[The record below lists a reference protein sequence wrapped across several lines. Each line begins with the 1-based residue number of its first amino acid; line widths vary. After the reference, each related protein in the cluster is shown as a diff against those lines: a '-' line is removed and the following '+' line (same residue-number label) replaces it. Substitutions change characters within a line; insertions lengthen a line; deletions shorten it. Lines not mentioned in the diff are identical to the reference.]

1 MDFFNKVG
9 STISSKS
16 KDVTKKAK
24 EIAEIAKLTGQI
36 AEKEESIKGAYIE
49 LGKYVYEIQ
58 KEDAPEEVAEKFAVI
73 DAAVEEIE
81 HLKREVR
88 RLKGKQACPDCG
100 KEVSFSAA
108 FCSYCGAK
116 LPEPEPE
123 EVVDEGEAT
132 EVTEEAAEAAEPV
145 EEATE
150 TAEPVEEAAEAA
162 EPVEEPKTEE
172 I

>member
-24 EIAEIAKLTGQI
+24 ELAEIAKLPGQI
-36 AEKEESIKGAYIE
+36 AEKEESVKGAYIE
-49 LGKYVYEIQ
+49 LGKYVYDTQ

-73 DAAVEEIE
+73 DATVEEID
-81 HLKREVR
+81 HLKKEIR
-88 RLKGKQACPDCG
+88 RLKGRQECPDCG
-100 KEVSFSAA
+100 KEVSYSAA

-123 EVVDEGEAT
+123 EVVEEGDVT
-132 EVTEEAAEAAEPV
+132 EVTEEAAAP
-145 EEATE
+145 E
-150 TAEPVEEAAEAA
+150 TAPAEEAAPA
-162 EPVEEPKTEE
+162 EETVKTEE

>member
-24 EIAEIAKLTGQI
+24 DIAEIAKLTGQI
-36 AEKEESIKGAYIE
+36 AEKEESVKGAYIE
-49 LGKYVYEIQ
+49 LGKYVYESQ

-73 DAAVEEIE
+73 DSTVEEIE
-81 HLKREVR
+81 HLKREIR
-88 RLKGKQACPDCG
+88 KLKGRQECPDCS
-100 KEVSFSAA
+100 KEVSYSAA

-123 EVVDEGEAT
+123 EVVDEGEVT
-132 EVTEEAAEAAEPV
+132 EVTAEPTEAAEAAEPV
-145 EEATE
+145 EET
-150 TAEPVEEAAEAA
+150 AEAA
-162 EPVEEPKTEE
+162 EPAEEPAKTEG

>member
-1 MDFFNKVG
+1 MDFLNKVG
-9 STISSKS
+9 STITSKG

-24 EIAEIAKLTGQI
+24 EIAEISKMTGQI
-36 AEKEESIKGAYIE
+36 AMKEESIKGTYIE
-49 LGKYVYEIQ
+49 LGKYVYESQ

-81 HLKREVR
+81 RLRREIR
-88 RLKGKQACPDCG
+88 KIKGIQQCPDCG
-100 KEVSFSAA
+100 KEVNLTAA

-123 EVVDEGEAT
+123 EVVEEG
-132 EVTEEAAEAAEPV
+132 EVTEVASEAEEEAAK
-145 EEATE
+145 
-150 TAEPVEEAAEAA
+150 TAEPEQD
-162 EPVEEPKTEE
+162 PVKTEE

>member
-24 EIAEIAKLTGQI
+24 ELAEIAELTGQI
-36 AEKEESIKGAYIE
+36 AEKEESVKGAYIE
-49 LGKYVYEIQ
+49 LGKYVYDTQ

-73 DAAVEEIE
+73 DATVEEID
-81 HLKREVR
+81 HLKKEIR
-88 RLKGKQACPDCG
+88 RLKGRQECPDCG
-100 KEVSFSAA
+100 KEVSYSAA

-123 EVVDEGEAT
+123 EVVEEGDVT
-132 EVTEEAAEAAEPV
+132 EVTEEAAAP
-145 EEATE
+145 E
-150 TAEPVEEAAEAA
+150 TAPAEEAAPA
-162 EPVEEPKTEE
+162 EETVKTEE

>member
-9 STISSKS
+9 NTISSKG

-36 AEKEESIKGAYIE
+36 AEKEESSKGAYIE
-49 LGKYVYEIQ
+49 LGKYVYESQ
-58 KEDAPEEVAEKFAVI
+58 KDDAPEEVAEKFAAI
-73 DAAVEEIE
+73 DATVEEIE
-81 HLKREVR
+81 HLKREIR
-88 RLKGKQACPDCG
+88 RLKGRQECPDCG
-100 KEVSFSAA
+100 KEVSYSAA

-123 EVVDEGEAT
+123 EVVEEGEAT
-132 EVTEEAAEAAEPV
+132 EVTAESAESAESAEAAEPA
-145 EEATE
+145 EETE
-150 TAEPVEEAAEAA
+150 
-162 EPVEEPKTEE
+162 EPVEEPAKTEE

>member
-24 EIAEIAKLTGQI
+24 ELAEIAKLTGQI
-36 AEKEESIKGAYIE
+36 AEKEESVKGAYIE
-49 LGKYVYEIQ
+49 LGKYVYETQ

-73 DAAVEEIE
+73 DATVEEID
-81 HLKREVR
+81 HLKREIR
-88 RLKGKQACPDCG
+88 RLKGRQECPDCG
-100 KEVSFSAA
+100 KEVSYSAA

-116 LPEPEPE
+116 LPEPE
-123 EVVDEGEAT
+123 EVVEEGDVT
-132 EVTEEAAEAAEPV
+132 EVTEEAAAP
-145 EEATE
+145 E
-150 TAEPVEEAAEAA
+150 TAPAEEAAPA
-162 EPVEEPKTEE
+162 EETVKTEE

>member
-9 STISSKS
+9 STISNKG

-24 EIAEIAKLTGQI
+24 EMAEIAKLTGQI
-36 AEKEESIKGAYIE
+36 VEKEESIKGAYIE
-49 LGKYVYEIQ
+49 LGKYVYESQ

-73 DAAVEEIE
+73 DATVEEIE
-81 HLKREVR
+81 HLKREIR
-88 RLKGKQACPDCG
+88 KLKGRQECPDCG
-100 KEVSFSAA
+100 KEVSYSAA

-123 EVVDEGEAT
+123 EVVEEGEVT
-132 EVTEEAAEAAEPV
+132 EVTEEA
-145 EEATE
+145 E
-150 TAEPVEEAAEAA
+150 TAEETAEA
-162 EPVEEPKTEE
+162 ETEEESARTEE

>member
-49 LGKYVYEIQ
+49 LGKYVYESQ
-58 KEDAPEEVAEKFAVI
+58 KEDAPAEVAEKFAVI

-81 HLKREVR
+81 GLKREVR
-88 RLKGKQACPDCG
+88 KLKGRQECPDCG
-100 KEVSFSAA
+100 KEVSYSAA

-123 EVVDEGEAT
+123 EVVEEGEVT

-145 EEATE
+145 ETPAEE
-150 TAEPVEEAAEAA
+150 TAGAA
-162 EPVEEPKTEE
+162 EPAEEPKTEE

>member
-9 STISSKS
+9 STISNKS

-24 EIAEIAKLTGQI
+24 DLAEIAKLSGKI

-49 LGKYVYEIQ
+49 LGKYVYESQ

-81 HLKREVR
+81 GLKREVR
-88 RLKGKQACPDCG
+88 KLKGRQECPDCG
-100 KEVSFSAA
+100 KEVSYSAA

-123 EVVDEGEAT
+123 EVVEEGEVT
-132 EVTEEAAEAAEPV
+132 EVTEETAEAAES
-145 EEATE
+145 
-150 TAEPVEEAAEAA
+150 AEAA
-162 EPVEEPKTEE
+162 ADPVEPAEAAAESGEEPKTEE

>member
-36 AEKEESIKGAYIE
+36 AEKEEAIKGAYIE
-49 LGKYVYEIQ
+49 LGKYVYESQ

-81 HLKREVR
+81 GLKREVR
-88 RLKGKQACPDCG
+88 KLKGRQECPDCG
-100 KEVSFSAA
+100 KEVSYSAA

-123 EVVDEGEAT
+123 EVVEEGEVT

-145 EEATE
+145 ETPAEE
-150 TAEPVEEAAEAA
+150 TAGAA
-162 EPVEEPKTEE
+162 EPAEEPKTEE

>member
-1 MDFFNKVG
+1 MDFLNKVG
-9 STISSKS
+9 NTISSKS

-24 EIAEIAKLTGQI
+24 EVAEIAKLTGKI

-49 LGKYVYEIQ
+49 LGKYVYESQ

-73 DAAVEEIE
+73 DTTVEEIE
-81 HLKREVR
+81 HLKREIR
-88 RLKGKQACPDCG
+88 RLKGRQECPDCG
-100 KEVSFSAA
+100 KEVSYTAA

-123 EVVDEGEAT
+123 EVVEEGEVTEVTAESCESAEAT
-132 EVTEEAAEAAEPV
+132 EAAQPAEETAEAAEPV
-145 EEATE
+145 EE
-150 TAEPVEEAAEAA
+150 TAR
-162 EPVEEPKTEE
+162 TEE

>member
-9 STISSKS
+9 NTISSKG

-36 AEKEESIKGAYIE
+36 AEKEESIKDTYIE
-49 LGKYVYEIQ
+49 LGKYVYENQ

-73 DAAVEEIE
+73 DATVEEIE
-81 HLKREVR
+81 RLKREVR
-88 RLKGKQACPDCG
+88 KLKGRQECPDCG
-100 KEVSFSAA
+100 KEVSYTAA

-123 EVVDEGEAT
+123 EVVEEGEVT
-132 EVTEEAAEAAEPV
+132 EVTEETVDSE
-145 EEATE
+145 E
-150 TAEPVEEAAEAA
+150 TAEA
-162 EPVEEPKTEE
+162 EPAKTEE

>member
-9 STISSKS
+9 STISNKG

-24 EIAEIAKLTGQI
+24 EMAEIAKLTGQI
-36 AEKEESIKGAYIE
+36 VEKEESIKGAYIE
-49 LGKYVYEIQ
+49 LGKYVYESQ

-73 DAAVEEIE
+73 DATVEEIE
-81 HLKREVR
+81 HLKREIR
-88 RLKGKQACPDCG
+88 KLKGRQECPDCG
-100 KEVSFSAA
+100 KEVSYSAA

-123 EVVDEGEAT
+123 EVVEEGEVT
-132 EVTEEAAEAAEPV
+132 EVTEEA
-145 EEATE
+145 E
-150 TAEPVEEAAEAA
+150 TAEETAEA
-162 EPVEEPKTEE
+162 ESVEEPARTEE

>member
-9 STISSKS
+9 NTISSKS

-49 LGKYVYEIQ
+49 LGKYVYESQ

-73 DAAVEEIE
+73 DATVEEIE
-81 HLKREVR
+81 HLKREIR
-88 RLKGKQACPDCG
+88 KLKGRQECPDCG
-100 KEVSFSAA
+100 KEVSYSAA

-123 EVVDEGEAT
+123 EVVDEGEVT
-132 EVTEEAAEAAEPV
+132 EVTADAAEAAEAAESVEPV
-145 EEATE
+145 EETTE
-150 TAEPVEEAAEAA
+150 TAEPA
-162 EPVEEPKTEE
+162 EEPAKTEG

>member
-1 MDFFNKVG
+1 MDFLNRVS

-24 EIAEIAKLTGQI
+24 EIAEIARLTGQI
-36 AEKEESIKGAYIE
+36 AEKEEAVKGAYIE
-49 LGKYVYEIQ
+49 LGKYVYESQ

-73 DAAVEEIE
+73 DATVEEIE
-81 HLKREVR
+81 SLKREIR
-88 RLKGKQACPDCG
+88 KLKGRQECPDCG
-100 KEVSFSAA
+100 KEVSYTAA

-123 EVVDEGEAT
+123 EVVDEGEVT
-132 EVTEEAAEAAEPV
+132 EVTEEAAEAAEPA
-145 EEATE
+145 EE
-150 TAEPVEEAAEAA
+150 TAEPAEETAG
-162 EPVEEPKTEE
+162 TEE

>member
-1 MDFFNKVG
+1 MDFLNKVG
-9 STISSKS
+9 NTISSKS

-24 EIAEIAKLTGQI
+24 EIAEVSKMTGQI
-36 AEKEESIKGAYIE
+36 AMKEESIKGTYIE
-49 LGKYVYEIQ
+49 LGKYVYENQ
-58 KEDAPEEVAEKFAVI
+58 KDDAPEEVAEKFAVI

-81 HLKREVR
+81 KLKKEIRKI
-88 RLKGKQACPDCG
+88 KGMQQCPDCG
-100 KEVSFSAA
+100 KEVSYSAA

-123 EVVDEGEAT
+123 EVVDAGEVT
-132 EVTEEAAEAAEPV
+132 EVTPEPA

-150 TAEPVEEAAEAA
+150 AAGAEAPSEPAEPTEEA
-162 EPVEEPKTEE
+162 VKTEE

>member
-24 EIAEIAKLTGQI
+24 ELAEIAKLTGQI
-36 AEKEESIKGAYIE
+36 AEKEESVKGAYIE
-49 LGKYVYEIQ
+49 LGKYVYDTQ

-73 DAAVEEIE
+73 DATVEEID
-81 HLKREVR
+81 HLKREIR
-88 RLKGKQACPDCG
+88 RLKGRQECPDCG
-100 KEVSFSAA
+100 KEVSYSAA

-123 EVVDEGEAT
+123 EVVEEGDVT
-132 EVTEEAAEAAEPV
+132 EVTEEAAAP
-145 EEATE
+145 E
-150 TAEPVEEAAEAA
+150 TTPAEEAAPA
-162 EPVEEPKTEE
+162 EETVKTEE

>member
-9 STISSKS
+9 STISNKS

-24 EIAEIAKLTGQI
+24 DLAEIAKLSGKI

-49 LGKYVYEIQ
+49 LGKYVYESQ

-81 HLKREVR
+81 GLKREVR
-88 RLKGKQACPDCG
+88 KLKGRQECPDCG
-100 KEVSFSAA
+100 KEVSYSAA

-123 EVVDEGEAT
+123 EVVEEGEVT
-132 EVTEEAAEAAEPV
+132 EVTEETAEAAES
-145 EEATE
+145 
-150 TAEPVEEAAEAA
+150 AEAA
-162 EPVEEPKTEE
+162 ADPVEPAEAAAESAEEPKTEE

>member
-1 MDFFNKVG
+1 MDFLNKVG

-24 EIAEIAKLTGQI
+24 ELAEIAKLTGKI
-36 AEKEESIKGAYIE
+36 VEKEEAVKSAYID
-49 LGKYVYEIQ
+49 LGKYVYESQ

-81 HLKREVR
+81 QLKREVR
-88 RLKGKQACPDCG
+88 KLKGRQECPDCG
-100 KEVSFSAA
+100 KEVEYAAA
-108 FCSYCGAK
+108 FCKFCGAK

-123 EVVDEGEAT
+123 EVVEEGEVT
-132 EVTEEAAEAAEPV
+132 EVTEETAEETAEAAEPV
-145 EEATE
+145 KEAE
-150 TAEPVEEAAEAA
+150 
-162 EPVEEPKTEE
+162 TEE

>member
-24 EIAEIAKLTGQI
+24 ELAEIAKLTGQI
-36 AEKEESIKGAYIE
+36 AEKEESVKGAYIE
-49 LGKYVYEIQ
+49 LGKYVYETQ

-73 DAAVEEIE
+73 DATVEEID
-81 HLKREVR
+81 HLKREIR
-88 RLKGKQACPDCG
+88 RLKGRQECPDCG
-100 KEVSFSAA
+100 KEVSYSAA

-123 EVVDEGEAT
+123 EVVEEGDVT
-132 EVTEEAAEAAEPV
+132 EVTEEAAAPETAPA
-145 EEATE
+145 EEAGPAEE
-150 TAEPVEEAAEAA
+150 TV
-162 EPVEEPKTEE
+162 KTEE

>member
-1 MDFFNKVG
+1 MDFLNKVG

-24 EIAEIAKLTGQI
+24 EVAEIAKLTGKI

-49 LGKYVYEIQ
+49 LGKYVYENQ
-58 KEDAPEEVAEKFAVI
+58 KDGAPEEVAEKFAVI
-73 DAAVEEIE
+73 DTTVEEIE
-81 HLKREVR
+81 HLKREIR
-88 RLKGKQACPDCG
+88 RLKGRQECPDCG
-100 KEVSFSAA
+100 KEVSYTAA

-123 EVVDEGEAT
+123 EVVDEGEVT
-132 EVTEEAAEAAEPV
+132 EVTAESVESAESAEAAEAAEPV
-145 EEATE
+145 TE
-150 TAEPVEEAAEAA
+150 TAEPAEEAA
-162 EPVEEPKTEE
+162 KTEE

>member
-24 EIAEIAKLTGQI
+24 ELAEISKLTGQI
-36 AEKEESIKGAYIE
+36 AMKEESIKGTYIE
-49 LGKYVYEIQ
+49 LGKYVYENQ

-81 HLKREVR
+81 SLKREVR
-88 RLKGKQACPDCG
+88 KLKGRQECPDCG
-100 KEVSFSAA
+100 KEVSYTAA
-108 FCSYCGAK
+108 FCQYCGAK
-116 LPEPEPE
+116 LPEPAPE
-123 EVVDEGEAT
+123 EVVDEGEVT
-132 EVTEEAAEAAEPV
+132 EVTEEPAGAETAAEP
-145 EEATE
+145 E
-150 TAEPVEEAAEAA
+150 TAAQTAGEEQPA
-162 EPVEEPKTEE
+162 EPAKTEE

>member
-1 MDFFNKVG
+1 MDFLNKVS

-24 EIAEIAKLTGQI
+24 EIAEISKLSGQI
-36 AEKEESIKGAYIE
+36 AVKEESIKGTYIE
-49 LGKYVYEIQ
+49 LGKYVYETH

-81 HLKREVR
+81 QLKKEIRK
-88 RLKGKQACPDCG
+88 LKGIQKCPECG
-100 KEVSFSAA
+100 KEVSDTAA

-116 LPEPEPE
+116 MPEPVPE
-123 EVVDEGEAT
+123 EVVEAGEVA
-132 EVTEEAAEAAEPV
+132 EVAEEAAQEPAEAEDPAAE
-145 EEATE
+145 
-150 TAEPVEEAAEAA
+150 
-162 EPVEEPKTEE
+162 KTEE

>member
-1 MDFFNKVG
+1 MDFFNKVS

-16 KDVTKKAK
+16 KDVTKRAK
-24 EIAEIAKLTGQI
+24 EMAEIAKLTGQI
-36 AEKEESIKGAYIE
+36 AEKEEAVKGAYIE
-49 LGKYVYEIQ
+49 LGKYVYESQ

-73 DAAVEEIE
+73 DAAVEEIGR
-81 HLKREVR
+81 LKREVR
-88 RLKGKQACPDCG
+88 KLKGKQECPDCG
-100 KEVSFSAA
+100 KEVSYSAA

-123 EVVDEGEAT
+123 EVVDEGEVT
-132 EVTEEAAEAAEPV
+132 EVTEEPAETAEAVEPAEPAEAAAEA
-145 EEATE
+145 T
-150 TAEPVEEAAEAA
+150 

>member
-1 MDFFNKVG
+1 MDFLNKVS

-24 EIAEIAKLTGQI
+24 EIAEISKLSGQI
-36 AEKEESIKGAYIE
+36 AVKEESIKGTYIE
-49 LGKYVYEIQ
+49 LGKYVYETH

-81 HLKREVR
+81 QLKKEIRK
-88 RLKGKQACPDCG
+88 LKGIQKCPECG
-100 KEVSFSAA
+100 KEVSDTAA

-116 LPEPEPE
+116 MPEPVPE
-123 EVVDEGEAT
+123 EVVEAGEVA
-132 EVTEEAAEAAEPV
+132 EVAEEAAQEP
-145 EEATE
+145 
-150 TAEPVEEAAEAA
+150 AEA
-162 EPVEEPKTEE
+162 EEPEGEKTEE

>member
-1 MDFFNKVG
+1 MDFLNKVG
-9 STISSKS
+9 STITSKG

-36 AEKEESIKGAYIE
+36 VEKEESIKGAYIE
-49 LGKYVYEIQ
+49 LGKYVYESQ

-73 DAAVEEIE
+73 DATVEEIE
-81 HLKREVR
+81 HLKREIR
-88 RLKGKQACPDCG
+88 KLKGRQECPDCG
-100 KEVSFSAA
+100 KEVSYSAA

-123 EVVDEGEAT
+123 EVVEEGEVT
-132 EVTEEAAEAAEPV
+132 EVTEESAESEEAAEAAETV
-145 EEATE
+145 EE
-150 TAEPVEEAAEAA
+150 TAEAETEEESAR
-162 EPVEEPKTEE
+162 TEE

>member
-9 STISSKS
+9 NTISSKG

-24 EIAEIAKLTGQI
+24 EIAEIAKLTGKI
-36 AEKEESIKGAYIE
+36 AEKEESIKGTYIE
-49 LGKYVYEIQ
+49 LGKYVYENQ

-73 DAAVEEIE
+73 DATVEEIE
-81 HLKREVR
+81 RLKREVR
-88 RLKGKQACPDCG
+88 KLKGRQECPDCG
-100 KEVSFSAA
+100 KEVSYTAA

-123 EVVDEGEAT
+123 EVVEEG
-132 EVTEEAAEAAEPV
+132 EVTEVPADS
-145 EEATE
+145 EESPE
-150 TAEPVEEAAEAA
+150 TAEETA
-162 EPVEEPKTEE
+162 KTEE

>member
-24 EIAEIAKLTGQI
+24 EIAEIAKLTGQS
-36 AEKEESIKGAYIE
+36 AEKEESIKSAYIE
-49 LGKYVYEIQ
+49 LGKYVYESQ
-58 KEDAPEEVAEKFAVI
+58 KDDAPEEVAEKFAAI
-73 DAAVEEIE
+73 DTTVEEIE

-88 RLKGKQACPDCG
+88 KLKGRQECPDCG
-100 KEVSFSAA
+100 KEVSYSAA

-116 LPEPEPE
+116 LPEPEPD
-123 EVVDEGEAT
+123 EVVDEGEVT
-132 EVTEEAAEAAEPV
+132 EVTGEP
-145 EEATE
+145 AE
-150 TAEPVEEAAEAA
+150 TAEPVEETAEAA

>member
-24 EIAEIAKLTGQI
+24 ELAEIAKLTGQI
-36 AEKEESIKGAYIE
+36 AEKEESVKGAYIE
-49 LGKYVYEIQ
+49 LGKYVYEAQ

-73 DAAVEEIE
+73 DATVEEID
-81 HLKREVR
+81 HLKREIR
-88 RLKGKQACPDCG
+88 KLKGRQECPDCG
-100 KEVSFSAA
+100 KEVSYSAA

-123 EVVDEGEAT
+123 EVVEEGDVT
-132 EVTEEAAEAAEPV
+132 EVTEEAAAP
-145 EEATE
+145 E
-150 TAEPVEEAAEAA
+150 TAPAEEAAPA
-162 EPVEEPKTEE
+162 EETVKTEE

>member
-9 STISSKS
+9 NTISSKG

-24 EIAEIAKLTGQI
+24 EIAEIAKLTGKI
-36 AEKEESIKGAYIE
+36 AEKEESIKGTYIE
-49 LGKYVYEIQ
+49 LGKYVYENQ

-73 DAAVEEIE
+73 DTTVEEIE
-81 HLKREVR
+81 RLKREVR
-88 RLKGKQACPDCG
+88 KLKGRQECPDCG
-100 KEVSFSAA
+100 KEVSYTAA

-123 EVVDEGEAT
+123 EVVEEGEVT
-132 EVTEEAAEAAEPV
+132 EVTTDSAESAETVDSEETAEAEAA
-145 EEATE
+145 
-150 TAEPVEEAAEAA
+150 
-162 EPVEEPKTEE
+162 KTEE

>member
-36 AEKEESIKGAYIE
+36 AEKEESIKSAYIE
-49 LGKYVYEIQ
+49 LGKYVYESQ

-73 DAAVEEIE
+73 DTTVEEIE
-81 HLKREVR
+81 HLKREIS
-88 RLKGKQACPDCG
+88 RLKGRQVCPDCG
-100 KEVSFSAA
+100 KEVSYSAA

-123 EVVDEGEAT
+123 EVVDEGEVT
-132 EVTEEAAEAAEPV
+132 EVTEDSAEAAEAAEPV
-145 EEATE
+145 EES
-150 TAEPVEEAAEAA
+150 AEAA
-162 EPVEEPKTEE
+162 EPVEEPAKTEE

>member
-24 EIAEIAKLTGQI
+24 ELAEIAKLTGQI
-36 AEKEESIKGAYIE
+36 AEKEESVKGAYIE
-49 LGKYVYEIQ
+49 LGKYVYDTQ

-73 DAAVEEIE
+73 DATVEEID
-81 HLKREVR
+81 HLKKEIR
-88 RLKGKQACPDCG
+88 RLKGRQECPDCG
-100 KEVSFSAA
+100 KEVSYSAA

-123 EVVDEGEAT
+123 EVVEEGDVT
-132 EVTEEAAEAAEPV
+132 EVTEEAAAP
-145 EEATE
+145 E
-150 TAEPVEEAAEAA
+150 TTPAEEAAPA
-162 EPVEEPKTEE
+162 EETVKTEE

>member
-24 EIAEIAKLTGQI
+24 ELAEIAKLTGQI
-36 AEKEESIKGAYIE
+36 AEKEESVKGAYIE
-49 LGKYVYEIQ
+49 LGKYVYETQ

-73 DAAVEEIE
+73 DATVEEID
-81 HLKREVR
+81 HLKREIR
-88 RLKGKQACPDCG
+88 RLKGRQECPDCG
-100 KEVSFSAA
+100 KEVSYSAA

-123 EVVDEGEAT
+123 EVVEEGDVT
-132 EVTEEAAEAAEPV
+132 EVTEEAAAP
-145 EEATE
+145 E
-150 TAEPVEEAAEAA
+150 TAPAEEAAPA
-162 EPVEEPKTEE
+162 EETVKTDRKSVV
-172 I
+172 